1 MEDRTNFKRIRV
13 LVKQI
18 EKTAD
23 HEAFPSYKLV
33 GEGGRLVDL
42 RMCRN
47 VDTRLFEGMK
57 KFEVDAVVE
66 DASDRYEYPR
76 AYCKAIASE
85 TIEKI
90 A

>member
-1 MEDRTNFKRIRV
+1 MEDRSNFKRIRV
-13 LVKQI
+13 VVKQI

-47 VDTRLFEGMK
+47 VDTRMFEGMK
-57 KFEVDAVVE
+57 KFEVDAIVE
-66 DASDRYEYPR
+66 DASARYEYPR
-76 AYCKAIASE
+76 AYCKEIKPD
-85 TIEKI
+85 TIEQI

>member
-1 MEDRTNFKRIRV
+1 MEDKTNFKRIRV

-57 KFEVDAVVE
+57 KFEVDAIVE
-66 DASDRYEYPR
+66 DASSRYEYPR
-76 AYCKAIASE
+76 AYCKAIAPE